1 MKILSFN
8 CRGLVNPNKKSSLR
22 RLVEQCSP
30 DVILLQETL
39 GENLAVVK
47 ILESLLLGWMFTAVD
62 AREHSK
68 SNPLKNT
75 SWGNSLSFLKAEKF
89 MRRSE

>member
-8 CRGLVNPNKKSSLR
+8 CWGLANPNKKSSLR

-39 GENLAVVK
+39 GDNLAVVK
-47 ILESLLLGWMFTAVD
+47 ILESLLPGWMFTVVD
-62 AREHSK
+62 ARERSK

-75 SWGNSLSFLKAEKF
+75 SWGNSSAFLKADKF

>member
-8 CRGLVNPNKKSSLR
+8 CRGLVNPNKISSLR
-22 RLVEQCSP
+22 ILVEQCSP

-39 GENLAVVK
+39 GDKLAVVK
-47 ILESLLLGWMFTAVD
+47 ILESLLSGWMFIVVD
-62 AREHSK
+62 AQECSK

-75 SWGNSLSFLKAEKF
+75 SWGNILAFLKVEKF
-89 MRRSE
+89 MR